1 MRKFLFVKEDDKIKA
16 IKQHYLNLSDS
27 EKKCIQIMLFYADDI
42 RSNTILAE
50 YTKLSTRST
59 MTVYETDLKIL
70 MANMQKI
77 GYFEVNSSKKFCFK
91 EEVSDFLLQL
101 VVPKNDYLIKYLSN
115 QLFSWSYFH
124 NKSMTKDHNLIKI
137 SFLTND
143 LNLFNVSLNK
153 YYGSSYDIPVRN
165 IYSVLMPD
173 FENGQTVDSIN
184 PTMFGLLVS
193 KFFAHASMNLINQSE
208 FAYQLYEQFL
218 NPKLKVNY
226 LAAAA
231 LIHQLILQG
240 DFEKAK
246 KMIPL
251 TDEAHQLLATGMLKT
266 ITDAKEAVA
275 YFETGE
281 KLVKKVTK
289 ADDTYLSMM
298 PQFEIFQCFAYIIA
312 DEPSGIIKIEK
323 IAKRMTK
330 TESRFLS
337 RIGAYLWAYCH
348 YKNNNKENAALNL
361 NLDAHKNFEFYVKML
376 IRYLVDKDNIVNKS
390 LKDSIEI
397 SINGGYFYIA
407 NELDYIFKQNFDVE
421 QDFDQVIKANSTP
434 VMMSN
439 VRVLENW
446 ENALEAL
453 INIRKG
459 GSSTKKSDVIGA
471 SRLIYLIDFD
481 EKSIQPKEQLMGKTG
496 WSAGRNIALTRLKK
510 QELSNLTEQD
520 RKTTKHIKE
529 YDSGYWGATTLEF
542 DFEAA
547 ILELVGHPLL
557 FLMKSPTVSLT
568 LEEEEPEIKIVEK
581 GDNFEIVLSH
591 GPTAVND
598 FFYRKETP
606 TRFKVLKATSEYK
619 AVAKIMNSTKLSV
632 PKAAKSKFLDAIN
645 SISSFT
651 TVKSNLAE
659 DIENLP
665 KVKPNSNIYVHLL
678 PVGDGF
684 HIETYVKPFTTVAP
698 YFKPGQGDETAIS
711 IIEGKRV
718 RSERKL
724 KEEKKNLAELLANT
738 PLLTENKPSHDVWEL
753 SELEDCLDL
762 LSQLLPQAEAGK
774 ISIEWPKGERFKVTK
789 VFGMDSLRVNVK
801 SKTDWFEVTGEIQVD
816 EGKVLDLQYL
826 IELSQQAKGQF
837 IELSPGNFVALTKE
851 LQNKLK
857 LINSSFQTG
866 KDGKLQLSPLAAP
879 LMDELFGDSKS
890 FKTDAKWKESMTKL
904 RKAFEKTFEPPK
916 HFEATFRSYQ
926 LEGYQWLS
934 RLADWGVGACLAD
947 DMGLGKTI
955 QTLALLQQ
963 RSSLGPAL
971 VVAPA
976 SVCINWLAEIEKF
989 TPTLVAIPFNEGSD
1003 RGNMIETA
1011 EAGDIVVVTYD
1022 LMARETELFVGKRF
1036 STIVLDEAQAIKN
1049 RATKRSETA
1058 MALQGDFK
1066 LALSGTPIENH
1077 LGELWNLFQFLNP
1090 GLLGS
1095 IELFT
1100 NRFAIPI
1107 EKNKDD
1113 AKREQ
1118 LKRLISPFML
1128 RRRKDEV
1135 LKELPSKTEITLKV
1149 ALSAEEKVFYEA
1161 LRRQAIQN
1169 IEDGRQASGPNSMQV
1184 LAEISRLRRAACNP
1198 LLVDTNTKI
1207 PSAKLKAFA
1216 EIVEELRENGHRALV
1231 FSQFVTHLKILSDYL
1246 EEQDITFQY
1255 LDGSTTMALR
1265 QKRIEQFQKG
1275 EGDLFLI
1282 SLKAGGAGLNL
1293 TAADYVIHMDPWWNP
1308 AVEDQA
1314 SDRAHR
1320 IGQLKPVTVYRIVA
1334 ENTIEEQI
1342 IKMHEHKRDLADA
1355 LLEGADIGARL
1366 NANDLLDMLKG

>member
-1 MRKFLFVKEDDKIKA
+1 MRKFLFVKEDNA
-16 IKQHYLNLSDS
+16 ILAVKQHYLSLKDN
-27 EKKCIQIMLFYADDI
+27 EQQCVQIMLFYADDI
-42 RSNTILAE
+42 KANTILAE
-50 YTKLSTRST
+50 FSRMASRST

-70 MANMQKI
+70 MVDMQKI
-77 GYFEVNSSKKFCFK
+77 GYFDFTNKKYSFK
-91 EEVSDFLLQL
+91 EEVSDFLFQL
-101 VVPKNDYLIKYLSN
+101 VMPNNTYLSKYLSN
-115 QLFSWSYFH
+115 HLFSWSYYH
-124 NKSMTKDHNLIKI
+124 NKSMTRDHNLIKAG
-137 SFLTND
+137 FLSND
-143 LNLFNVSLNK
+143 IGLFNASLNK
-153 YYGSSYDIPVRN
+153 YYGSLYEVPVRN
-165 IYSVLMPD
+165 IFSVLLPD
-173 FENGQTVDSIN
+173 FENGQTLQSLK
-184 PTMFGLLVS
+184 PEMFGYVLS
-193 KFFAHASMNLINQSE
+193 KFFIHSGMNLINQSE
-208 FAYQLYEQFL
+208 ITERLYDQII
-218 NPKLKVNY
+218 NKKAKVNH
-226 LAAAA
+226 LAAAS
-231 LIHQLILQG
+231 LSFQLMLQG
-240 DFEKAK
+240 DFDKVEKV
-246 KMIPL
+246 IPL
-251 TDEAHQLLATGMLKT
+251 MDEVHQLYATGMLKT
-266 ITDAKEAVA
+266 ITNSKEATA

-281 KLVKKVTK
+281 KIIKKVMK
-289 ADDTYLSMM
+289 ADEEYQSFH
-298 PQFEIFQCFAYIIA
+298 PQFEIFQCLAYMIS
-312 DEPSGIIKIEK
+312 DEPNAHIKMEK
-323 IAKRMTK
+323 IAKRMSK
-330 TESRFLS
+330 TESRFFAKL
-337 RIGAYLWAYCH
+337 GTYLWAYCH
-348 YKNNNKENAALNL
+348 YKNNNADNANANL
-361 NLDAHKNFEFYVKML
+361 AIDSHKNFEFYIKTLV
-376 IRYLVDKDNIVNKS
+376 RYLVDKDKIVNKS
-390 LKDSIEI
+390 LKDAVEI
-397 SINGGYFYIA
+397 STNAAYYYVA
-407 NELDYIFKQNFDVE
+407 NELNYILKQSLDTH
-421 QDFDQVIKANSTP
+421 QDFDTELKANSTP
-434 VMMSN
+434 IMMGN
-439 VRVLENW
+439 VRILENW

-453 INIRKG
+453 INIRTG
-459 GSSTKKSDVIGA
+459 GSSSKKSDVVGA
-471 SRLIYLIDFD
+471 SRLIYLIDF
-481 EKSIQPKEQLMGKTG
+481 EAKSIQPKEQLMGKTG
-496 WSAGRNIALTRLKK
+496 WSSGRNIALARLKK
-510 QELSNLTEQD
+510 QEFSNLTDQD
-520 RKTTKHIKE
+520 RKTTRHIKE
-529 YDSGYWGATTLEF
+529 IDSGYWGSTTLEF

-568 LEEEEPEIKIVEK
+568 LEEEEPEIKIIEK

-591 GPTAVND
+591 GTHAASD
-598 FFYRKETP
+598 FYYRKETP

-619 AVAKIMNSTKLSV
+619 AIAKIMNGTKLTV
-632 PKAAKSKFLDAIN
+632 PKAAKSKFLDAVN
-645 SISSFT
+645 SISNFT
-651 TVKSNLAE
+651 TVKSSLAE

-665 KVKPNSNIYVHLL
+665 KIKPNSNIYVHLL

-684 HIETYVKPFTTVAP
+684 HIETFVKPFTTVAP
-698 YFKPGQGDETAIS
+698 YFRPGQGDETAIS

-738 PLLTENKPSHDVWEL
+738 PLLTENKASHDVWEL
-753 SELEDCLDL
+753 DELEDCLDL

-774 ISIEWPKGERFKVTK
+774 ISIEWPKGEKFRVTK

-801 SKTDWFEVTGEIQVD
+801 SKTDWFEVSGEIQVD

-837 IELSPGNFVALTKE
+837 IELSPGNFVALTRE

-904 RKAFEKTFEPPK
+904 RKAFEKTFDPPK

-989 TPTLVAIPFNEGSD
+989 TPTLIPISFGEGSD
-1003 RGNMIETA
+1003 RINMIETA

-1022 LMARETELFVGKRF
+1022 LMARETELFVSKRF
-1036 STIVLDEAQAIKN
+1036 ATIVLDEAQAIKN

-1128 RRRKDEV
+1128 RRRKDDV

-1149 ALSAEEKVFYEA
+1149 ALSAEEKAFYEA

-1198 LLVDTNTKI
+1198 LLVDTNSKI

-1265 QKRIEQFQKG
+1265 QKRIELFQKG

-1342 IKMHEHKRDLADA
+1342 IQMHEHKRDLADA
-1355 LLEGADIGARL
+1355 LLEGTDMGSRL
-1366 NANDLLDMLKG
+1366 NANELLEMLQG